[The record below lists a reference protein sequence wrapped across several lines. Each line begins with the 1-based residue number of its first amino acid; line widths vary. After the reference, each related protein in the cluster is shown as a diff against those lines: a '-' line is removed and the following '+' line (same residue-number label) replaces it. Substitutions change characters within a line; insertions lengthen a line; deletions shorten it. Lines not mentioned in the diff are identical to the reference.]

1 MQVNLIKIP
10 ELWSTIVHPR
20 SSSPGPSVIER
31 SKAIFALAPYMLRHA
46 ALGST
51 AKQSLATSAFF
62 DSSAVPLN
70 VVNTNFSITPRSPI
84 SMEASKESVVY
95 ISMDATGARSQRG
108 WQGLPY
114 APTSAPNLIL
124 LASALFHSHWFP
136 AWSFCVAQ
144 TDGLALQLFV
154 RDSQRIHLSRLPS
167 KAEHSGSPQHEHCLQ
182 HSCSVSST
190 ATVKVSFPLLVG
202 SLSHLARW
210 SGSSMSQ

>member
-1 MQVNLIKIP
+1 MVQ
-10 ELWSTIVHPR
+10 PR
-20 SSSPGPSVIER
+20 SSSPGPSVTWR
-31 SKAIFALAPYMLRHA
+31 SNATFALDPYILRHA
-46 ALGST
+46 AMGSS
-51 AKQSLATSAFF
+51 AKQSLATSAFC
-62 DSSAVPLN
+62 DTSGVPLN

-84 SMEASKESVVY
+84 SMEAANESVVY
-95 ISMDATGARSQRG
+95 ISMEATGARSHRG

-202 SLSHLARW
+202 SMSHLARW